1 MEIYSILDND
11 FFSISFYKIPRKNEN
26 RGVQRQT
33 RRCNI
38 INDDD
43 DGGGGGGGGGFANR
57 NKNNINNDEDG
68 TIQAAIEVK

>member
-43 DGGGGGGGGGFANR
+43 GDGGGFANR
-57 NKNNINNDEDG
+57 NKPKNINNDEDG